1 MAVARNTHGK
11 ASNLIRGV
19 FAGGYTPTLLS
30 SIETILI
37 SEGGSALDFGDLSAI
52 RRGFPGVS
60 DSHGGLG
67 GF

>member
-1 MAVARNTHGK
+1 MAVARAALAK

-37 SEGGSALDFGDLSAI
+37 SQGGNALDFGDLSGI
-52 RRGFPGVS
+52 RRGMSGVS